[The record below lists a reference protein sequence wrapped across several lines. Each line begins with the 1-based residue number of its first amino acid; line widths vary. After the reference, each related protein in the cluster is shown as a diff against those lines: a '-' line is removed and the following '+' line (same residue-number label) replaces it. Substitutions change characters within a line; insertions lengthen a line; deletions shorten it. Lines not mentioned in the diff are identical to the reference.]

1 MSAEVFALF
10 ARLDQGIAQPFQQQI
25 EPGNIDPKDVAW
37 AVIASILAV
46 GGTTYFF
53 HRIGWLG
60 GTPSDEE
67 SVDETPSNPREE

>member
-1 MSAEVFALF
+1 MNAEAMSLL
-10 ARLDQGIAQPFQQQI
+10 ARFDQGFAQPLQQQI
-25 EPGNIDPKDVAW
+25 EPGSIDLKDVAW